1 MCWEVPLLSIRSI
14 SLQSVCAKLGSDQIL
29 PLSRQPGAFSP
40 LAGWQWG
47 TDVPKTTL
55 PCEAWTKILLEDA
68 GNITAAWIPKAEHVQ
83 SM

>member
-1 MCWEVPLLSIRSI
+1 MLGGSSAFHQEHLSP
-14 SLQSVCAKLGSDQIL
+14 VCVCKAGLRPDFASQQAAWGI
-29 PLSRQPGAFSP
+29 FP

-55 PCEAWTKILLEDA
+55 PCEAWTEILLEGA